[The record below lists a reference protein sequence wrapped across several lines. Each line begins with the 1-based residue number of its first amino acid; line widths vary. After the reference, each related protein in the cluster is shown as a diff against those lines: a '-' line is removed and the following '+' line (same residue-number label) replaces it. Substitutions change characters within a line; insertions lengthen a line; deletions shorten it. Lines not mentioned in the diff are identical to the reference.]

1 MKREKNNLDD
11 EEKIQDS
18 LSLANIQVNNTKERK
33 NKNSKT
39 KSKAK
44 SKNSTSKR
52 TSANTGGSFPNDLYF
67 HLPGLLEQH
76 NYGISTKDLQKL
88 VKTKGEENQK
98 INEKMENTKL
108 LVSNNDLNQNQNSFI
123 SDEFD
128 DIEKY
133 FGPDIEDKNTSL
145 LRKKIMK
152 EMKTRYDELKEVEN
166 FNLFGEEDSLEEN
179 YLLEKDEIKPKR
191 KIKTKRKAN
200 KKC

>member
-1 MKREKNNLDD
+1 MKREKNNVDD
-11 EEKIQDS
+11 EEILQDP
-18 LSLANIQVNNTKERK
+18 LSIANIQANKERK

-39 KSKAK
+39 KSKVK
-44 SKNSTSKR
+44 SKNSTSIR
-52 TSANTGGSFPNDLYF
+52 TFASTGGSFPNDLYL

-76 NYGISTKDLQKL
+76 NNGILTKDIQKL
-88 VKTKGEENQK
+88 VKTKREENQK
-98 INEKMENTKL
+98 IIEKAENAKL
-108 LVSNNDLNQNQNSFI
+108 LVSNNDLNQSQNSFI

-133 FGPDIEDKNTSL
+133 FSTDIEDKNTSL
-145 LRKKIMK
+145 LRKKMMR

-191 KIKTKRKAN
+191 EIKTKRKVN

>member
-1 MKREKNNLDD
+1 MKREKNNVDD
-11 EEKIQDS
+11 EEILQDP
-18 LSLANIQVNNTKERK
+18 LSIANIQANKERK

-39 KSKAK
+39 KSKVK
-44 SKNSTSKR
+44 SKNSISIR
-52 TSANTGGSFPNDLYF
+52 TLASTWGSFPNDLYF
-67 HLPGLLEQH
+67 YLPGLLEQH
-76 NYGISTKDLQKL
+76 NNGILTKDIQKL
-88 VKTKGEENQK
+88 VKTKREENQK
-98 INEKMENTKL
+98 IIEKAENAKL

-179 YLLEKDEIKPKR
+179 YLLEKDEIKSKR